1 MAGNLK
7 QRLIKAGR
15 DFNFAEGVKVL
26 NSTTSVIT
34 KDTIVRVVGYEG
46 PFLKVDKIFTTAVG
60 TAKEAQGRL
69 MIMKHDLPASG
80 YGVAL
85 PWKLVVTALNF
96 SSKAVGDVVYGAAN
110 GGVALTD
117 GGGAKDRIVGHVID
131 NSATAGAYLFSGEID
146 KQELP

>member
-15 DFNFAEGVKVL
+15 EFNYAEGVKVL
-26 NSTTSVIT
+26 NSTGSVIT
-34 KDTIVRVVGYEG
+34 KDTVVMATGYKG
-46 PFLKVDKIFTTAVG
+46 PFLKVSPALG
-60 TAKEAQGRL
+60 TAKAARGRL

-96 SSKAVGDVVYGAAN
+96 GAAAVGDQVFISNAGAP
-110 GGVALTD
+110 ALSAGT
-117 GGGAKDRIVGHVID
+117 KSRVIGHVID
-131 NSATAGAYLFSGEID
+131 NSASAGAYLFSGEISD
-146 KQELP
+146 QAA

>member
-26 NSTTSVIT
+26 NARTDVIT

-46 PFLKVDKIFTTAVG
+46 PFLKVNKIFTTAVG
-60 TAKEAQGRL
+60 TADEAQGRL

-85 PWKLVVTALNF
+85 PWKLVVTTQNF
-96 SSKAVGDVVYGAAN
+96 SGADLGDPVYGAAN
-110 GGVALTD
+110 GAVALTD

-131 NSATAGAYLFSGEID
+131 LSATAGAYLFSGEID
-146 KQELP
+146 KQEL